1 MTKKYQEN
9 RKHRKEE
16 GVGGGE
22 SVLNVEDL
30 HLLTI
35 MRWRTDLPE
44 LDLAFRFKIS

>member
-16 GVGGGE
+16 GGGGE

-35 MRWRTDLPE
+35 MRWRTDSPE